1 MDDDRQDLLSE
12 TTGQGHPSSTGPV
25 PVPSP
30 QPPRKKGLWRGLWG
44 IVTFLSMAANI
55 ALAVLL
61 VGVLALFATGGL
73 RGGFQEEVLQPGP
86 HTAKIVVIPIE
97 GVIDADQARR
107 VTGQLKAA
115 REDQAVKGLILRI
128 DSPGGSISGSDQ
140 IYHEVRRFREDQG
153 KPVLAFLQG
162 LAASG
167 GYYTAVACDR
177 ILAEP
182 TVITG
187 SIGVI
192 LGHFVFGD
200 LLEKKLGV
208 QPVILKSGQKKDW
221 PSSYTPP
228 TEEQLQY
235 LQERVIAPAYERFFS
250 VVAEGRKDVLTPD
263 QIRPLADGGVYTAPE
278 ARDKR
283 LIDEIGYLDDAVRVV
298 QSMAGLDKAQ
308 VVEYQQTFS
317 WTSLLAAKSGLGIK
331 LDRSSLLELGLPRAM
346 YLWGGY

>member
-1 MDDDRQDLLSE
+1 
-12 TTGQGHPSSTGPV
+12 
-25 PVPSP
+25 
-30 QPPRKKGLWRGLWG
+30 
-44 IVTFLSMAANI
+44 
-55 ALAVLL
+55 
-61 VGVLALFATGGL
+61 
-73 RGGFQEEVLQPGP
+73 
-86 HTAKIVVIPIE
+86 
-97 GVIDADQARR
+97 VIDADQARR